1 MTTMN
6 KPVHGF
12 LVAAVAGL
20 LLGWLAPVA
29 NAAASPQEPIAVIR
43 STADRVMAILNAT
56 QPTAST
62 EDRQKRRDEIVKI
75 VYEFVNFQEM
85 SRRALGRHWAAQPE
99 DKRRAFVP
107 LFEKLLYNT
116 YIDKVDNYSTGSE
129 RAVFDNQVLQGD
141 YALVRGRIVGHQNKD
156 VAVDYRLKLQ
166 NGRWMAYD
174 VVIEGVSF
182 ISNYRS
188 QFNSILASNSFDTL
202 LDQMRQKITELEQKT
217 Q

>member
-1 MTTMN
+1 
-6 KPVHGF
+6 
-12 LVAAVAGL
+12 
-20 LLGWLAPVA
+20 
-29 NAAASPQEPIAVIR
+29 
-43 STADRVMAILNAT
+43 
-56 QPTAST
+56 
-62 EDRQKRRDEIVKI
+62 
-75 VYEFVNFQEM
+75 VNFQEM
-85 SRRALGRHWAAQPE
+85 SQRALGRHWAAQPE
-99 DKRRAFVP
+99 DKRKAFVP

-116 YIDKVDNYSTGSE
+116 YIDKVDNYSTGTE

-141 YALVRGRIVGHQNKD
+141 YALVRGRIVGYQNKD

-188 QFNSILASNSFDTL
+188 QFNSILANNNFDAL
-202 LDQMRQKITELEQKT
+202 LDQMRQKITELEKKT

>member
-1 MTTMN
+1 MN
-6 KPVHGF
+6 KPGRWFV
-12 LVAAVAGL
+12 LAAVAGL
-20 LLGWLAPVA
+20 LLGWWLAPVA
-29 NAAASPQEPIAVIR
+29 NAAAPPREPIAVIR
-43 STADRVMAILNAT
+43 STADRVMEILNTT
-56 QPTAST
+56 QPSASA

-85 SRRALGRHWAAQPE
+85 SQRALGRHWAAQPE
-99 DKRRAFVP
+99 DKRKAFVP

-116 YIDKVDNYSTGSE
+116 YIDKVDNYSTGTE

-141 YALVRGRIVGHQNKD
+141 YALVRGRIVGYQNKD

-188 QFNSILASNSFDTL
+188 QFNSILANNNFDAL
-202 LDQMRQKITELEQKT
+202 LDQMRQKITELEKKT